1 MTKPT
6 LSEDCKII
14 ECTFDSD
21 KEFDMDH
28 GYFLIRIN
36 ENQIEA
42 GFCKKD
48 NVIEYLFKGHD
59 VPSVYNTVIKHIKL
73 KNQHL
78 AYLAKHLA
86 YN

>member
-48 NVIEYLFKGHD
+48 NVIEYL
-59 VPSVYNTVIKHIKL
+59 L
-73 KNQHL
+73 
-78 AYLAKHLA
+78 
-86 YN
+86 